1 LSPSLPVGPILCAL
15 AAAGLGSLFA
25 TGESALTALSEARLQ
40 AISAAKGTAG
50 DAFRRYTKDRLGVLS
65 RWLVGRI
72 VCISLAAAL
81 VDEAAEQ
88 NPRLAG
94 LGVFVAVLASVVT
107 YGSLTEILATVARK
121 RPEQIGAIALRVLGP
136 LEWGLIPL
144 AAPLALIGRFV
155 SRRFPVRPGDADL
168 AESEVEWVVSQ
179 GERTGAI
186 ANEPAEIIRNVLDLT
201 GQDVKGVMIP
211 RRRVRGFEIGMSLDD
226 VMQVV
231 SAEGHSRY
239 PVYRETLDNVVGLLY
254 TKDLFRVVHEGRVQS
269 AKLSDAIRTSVLFVV
284 ETQPAASVIREMR
297 AKGLHVAVVIDESG
311 GTSGIVTLEDI
322 LEEIVGDIR
331 ESDRPPQIQQI
342 GEGRFVADAAVS
354 LSDLSDRLGKNIPA
368 DGEFESLGGLLV
380 HRAGRVPEVGSE
392 LTVDG
397 LRFLVREAE
406 ETHVVKVEI
415 DATGRAPA
423 ELVGRAS

>member
-211 RRRVRGFEIGMSLDD
+211 RRRVRGFEIGMSLDE